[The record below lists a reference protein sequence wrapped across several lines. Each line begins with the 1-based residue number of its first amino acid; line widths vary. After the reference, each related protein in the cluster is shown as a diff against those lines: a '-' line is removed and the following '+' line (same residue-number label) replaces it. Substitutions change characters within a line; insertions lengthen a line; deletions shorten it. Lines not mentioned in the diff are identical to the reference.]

1 MIMRKCAYLG
11 PCGSYS
17 HLAAMKM
24 RPESEL
30 LEFGNF
36 HAVMNAVEA
45 GECDCAVIPIE
56 NTLNGGVLQNI
67 DLLQTAEG
75 IVAVE
80 EMTLPLDHRLA
91 VLKGAEYSGILR
103 IYSHE
108 QPLAQCSEYLA
119 KHFPQAGLIA
129 TSSTAASLDMVKTF
143 SDAAIVGAHVK
154 REGIELSAENISDG
168 KNNFTHFLLIKRGVI
183 DERTHSSKIYFSVT
197 CTHSSGALLD
207 ILEPMR
213 AGGLNMTK
221 IQSRPIKDRAGEYR
235 FFIEAEGD
243 FAESSVRR
251 VLDGVKNSAKSFK
264 LLGAY

>member
-1 MIMRKCAYLG
+1 MERCAFLG

-17 HLAAMKM
+17 HLAAIKM
-24 RPESEL
+24 RPKSEL
-30 LEFGNF
+30 LPCGNF
-36 HAVMNAVEA
+36 HAVMSAVVT
-45 GECDCAVIPIE
+45 GECDFAVIPIE

-67 DLLQTAEG
+67 DLLQSVEG
-75 IVAVE
+75 VVAVE

-91 VLKGAEYSGILR
+91 TLNGAKYSGISR

-108 QPLAQCSEYLA
+108 QPLAQCRDYLLEN
-119 KHFPQAGLIA
+119 FPDAQLMA

-154 REGIELSAENISDG
+154 REGIVLSNENIADG
-168 KNNFTHFLLIKRGVI
+168 KNNFTHFLLVRRGCI
-183 DERTHSSKIYFSVT
+183 EENKQSSKIYFSVT
-197 CTHSSGALLD
+197 CAHRSGALLD

-243 FAESSVRR
+243 YSKISVRK
-251 VLDGVKNSAKSFK
+251 VLEGVKNSAKSYK